1 MGPIDLGV
9 PFVLDCEAILSLH
22 LVDVASVLVSGL
34 FWFSGLIGYCDLAV
48 GHQFVDFFDT
58 CPAFDLFVF
67 DAHDVTCAP
76 ADVSSSFDQLEVM
89 ACDNQK
95 HAARGPQTFA
105 FSQPSGERDLWS
117 ASLMDAL
124 YSAECEGP
132 SHVSGVGSS
141 YGSLSTDGTDEP
153 CGFTAVHARD
163 CADDGGAAIAIS
175 ICTDMSNRFDFHF
188 DLPHQKIVSDMI
200 GFWP

>member
-1 MGPIDLGV
+1 LV
-9 PFVLDCEAILSLH
+9 PPLVFDGEAILSLH
-22 LVDVASVLVSGL
+22 LVDVAAVLICGL
-34 FWFSGLIGYCDLAV
+34 FWFAGLIGYRDFAV

-67 DAHDVTCAP
+67 DAHDVSCAS
-76 ADVSSSFDQLEVM
+76 ADVSSSFDQLEVIS
-89 ACDNQK
+89 CDNQK

-117 ASLMDAL
+117 AASIDAL
-124 YSAECEGP
+124 YSAEFHGP
-132 SHVSGVGSS
+132 SHVGGVGSS
-141 YGSLSTDGTDEP
+141 YGPLSADGTDEP
-153 CGFTAVHARD
+153 CGFSAVHARD
-163 CADDGGAAIAIS
+163 CADHGRAAIAIS

>member
-1 MGPIDLGV
+1 VYLSYSTV
-9 PFVLDCEAILSLH
+9 EAILSLH
-22 LVDVASVLVSGL
+22 LVDVASVLVGGL

-48 GHQFVDFFDT
+48 GHQFVDLFDT

-67 DAHDVTCAP
+67 DAHDVSCAS
-76 ADVSSSFDQLEVM
+76 ADISSSFNQLEVM
-89 ACDNQK
+89 SCDNQK

-132 SHVSGVGSS
+132 SHVGGEGSS

-153 CGFTAVHARD
+153 CGFTAVHARA